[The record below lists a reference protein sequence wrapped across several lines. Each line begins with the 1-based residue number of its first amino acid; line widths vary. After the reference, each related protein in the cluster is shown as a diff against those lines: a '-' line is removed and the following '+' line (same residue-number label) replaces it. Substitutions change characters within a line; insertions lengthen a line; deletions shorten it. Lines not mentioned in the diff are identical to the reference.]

1 MTKRSPGRKRQP
13 DAKSGSVKQVVSEQ
27 AKPIGRPAGPI
38 PGWLYLAAVAALLLA
53 SIMSGLL
60 VLDHFGG
67 LSLPGCGKGSACAQA
82 AASVWGKVPYINWP
96 VAFLGFAYFFA
107 ALIAWLGAK
116 QGIPPAFRHLVRFG
130 AAISVG
136 FVLVLFFG
144 DYHCWYCLGAHAG
157 NFLFWVC
164 LELVRG
170 PFADSRRPLAAVA
183 VVFILTSIALAGA
196 EVRQR
201 RLADAK
207 QEKDLDES
215 TAQIIAA
222 STQKDASSG
231 GLPATVTSTPAAGT
245 SPLASDRT
253 ATTQPVGLPDA
264 DRFPGG
270 FTGRWRSGPEKAPVR
285 LVMLTDYQCTD
296 CNRIEGE
303 VRKMMSDRA
312 DVSLS
317 IKHFPMC
324 SDCNPHFKDYNMHP
338 NACWAARAAEAAGIL
353 RGNDGFWQMHHWL
366 FDHKGSFTNDE
377 LHQGLRD
384 LGYEPTE
391 FEEVMGGPETLARV
405 QSDIEEGIWLGLH
418 FTPMAF
424 INGVELKGV
433 FAIQAIPRAVAAV
446 AAKNP
451 PPMGPEGDHPPPAL
465 DKCVDDWR
473 EAVAIRIPPDAT
485 PWPKGPNDARIKI
498 VMWGDYQETWTPKAD
513 GIIRQWMAGRTD
525 VQYVF
530 RHYPFNQACNSEVP
544 RTAHAQA
551 CRASQAAEA
560 AGRLSGVDGYWKMH
574 EWLMTHQ
581 AEVNDETIRRAAT
594 EMGYSTKVFFAAMD
608 SPEVKAA
615 IEEDCKTGKPM
626 LYRGGSI
633 PTIYV
638 NGKVLPR
645 WHLDDRFV
653 LERVLN
659 EAAKVGGDK

>member
-1 MTKRSPGRKRQP
+1 MAKRSQGRKRKP
-13 DAKSGSVKQVVSEQ
+13 DAKPGEFKQPASQ
-27 AKPIGRPAGPI
+27 QSKPTGRPAGEI
-38 PGWLYLAAVAALLLA
+38 PGWLYLAAAAALLLA

-60 VLDHFGG
+60 VLDHLGG

-136 FVLVLFFG
+136 FVLVIFFG

-170 PFADSRRPLAAVA
+170 PLVGSRRPLAAVT

-196 EVRQR
+196 EVRLR

-222 STQKDASSG
+222 STQKHPSSG
-231 GLPATVTSTPAAGT
+231 GLPVTETERSAGATPPDPRDSTAATSAET
-245 SPLASDRT
+245 
-253 ATTQPVGLPDA
+253 PDA

-270 FTGRWRSGPEKAPVR
+270 FTGRWLSGPEKAPVR
-285 LVMLTDYQCTD
+285 LVMLTDYQCVD
-296 CNRIEGE
+296 CNRIEDE
-303 VRKMMSDRA
+303 VRKMMSERT

-324 SDCNPHFKDYNMHP
+324 SDCNPSFKDYNMHP

-366 FDHKGSFTNDE
+366 FDRKGGFTNLE
-377 LHQGLRD
+377 LDQGLRD
-384 LGYEPTE
+384 LGYDPAE
-391 FEEVMGGPETLARV
+391 FVKVMNSQETLARV

-433 FAIQAIPRAVAAV
+433 FAVQAIPRAVAAV
-446 AAKNP
+446 AARNP
-451 PPMGPEGDHPPPAL
+451 PPMGHENDHPPPAL

-473 EAVAIRIPPDAT
+473 EAAVVRIPPDAV
-485 PWPKGPNDARIKI
+485 PWPKGPDNARIKI

-525 VQYVF
+525 TQYVF
-530 RHYPFNQACNSEVP
+530 RHFPFNQACNPEIP
-544 RTAHAQA
+544 RTAHPQA
-551 CRASQAAEA
+551 CRASQAAAA
-560 AGRLSGVDGYWKMH
+560 AGKLGAVDGYWKMH

-581 AEVNDETIRRAAT
+581 ADFSDETIRRAAA
-594 EMGYSTKVFFAAMD
+594 EMGFDADTFFAAMN

-615 IEEDCKTGKPM
+615 IEGDCKTGKPM
-626 LYRGGSI
+626 LYRGGI

-645 WHLDDRFV
+645 WRLENRFI

-659 EAAKVGGDK
+659 EAAKAGGD